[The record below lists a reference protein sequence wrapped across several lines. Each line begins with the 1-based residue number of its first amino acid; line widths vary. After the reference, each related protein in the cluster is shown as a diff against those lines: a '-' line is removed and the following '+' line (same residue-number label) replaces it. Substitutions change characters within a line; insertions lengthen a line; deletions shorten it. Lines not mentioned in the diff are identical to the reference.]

1 MAKSTAPAIL
11 PVEDNKSASVEDKKS
26 ASVEDKK
33 SASVEDKKSAS
44 VEDKKSASVEDK
56 KSASVED
63 KKIMTTD
70 PDQESTDVIQVFRSK
85 LTEYNTKILDIN
97 NLVKELSQFGKS
109 LEKDFTIIS
118 KMIAKT
124 TKKNKS
130 DKPRPLSGFAVPSAL
145 TDELYDFLKIQKGE
159 LVPRKDVTKMINDYI
174 KENSCRDEKDKR
186 KIVPDA
192 ALKKL
197 FGSSEDDKITYFNLQ
212 TYMKHHYIKI

>member
-1 MAKSTAPAIL
+1 MAATKSKSTAKSITPAIVH
-11 PVEDNKSASVEDKKS
+11 VEDNKPAEDEKPASTENKQIITETIEPES
-26 ASVEDKK
+26 
-33 SASVEDKKSAS
+33 
-44 VEDKKSASVEDK
+44 
-56 KSASVED
+56 
-63 KKIMTTD
+63 D
-70 PDQESTDVIQVFRSK
+70 PESGDVIQVFQTK
-85 LTEYNTKILDIN
+85 LTEYNSKIIEINKLTK
-97 NLVKELSQFGKS
+97 EMQQFSKS
-109 LEKDFTIIS
+109 LEKDFNIIA

-145 TDELYDFLKIQKGE
+145 TDELYDFLKIQKGD

-174 KENSCRDEKDKR
+174 KENCCRDEKDKR

>member
-1 MAKSTAPAIL
+1 MAATKSKSTAKSNTPAIVH
-11 PVEDNKSASVEDKKS
+11 VEDNKPAEDEKPASTENKQIITETIEPES
-26 ASVEDKK
+26 
-33 SASVEDKKSAS
+33 
-44 VEDKKSASVEDK
+44 
-56 KSASVED
+56 
-63 KKIMTTD
+63 D
-70 PDQESTDVIQVFRSK
+70 PESGDVIQVFQTK
-85 LTEYNTKILDIN
+85 LTEYNSKIIEINKLTK
-97 NLVKELSQFGKS
+97 EMQQFSKS
-109 LEKDFTIIS
+109 LEKDFNIIA

>member
-1 MAKSTAPAIL
+1 MAVTKSKSKSNIPDIVIVEDNKPVENNK
-11 PVEDNKSASVEDKKS
+11 PVEDNNTVIDNKPVED
-26 ASVEDKK
+26 E
-33 SASVEDKKSAS
+33 
-44 VEDKKSASVEDK
+44 
-56 KSASVED
+56 
-63 KKIMTTD
+63 KIMTID
-70 PDQESTDVIQVFRSK
+70 PEPESFDVIQVFQSK
-85 LTEYNTKILDIN
+85 LTEYNSNIPEIN
-97 NLVKELSQFGKS
+97 KLPKEMQQFSKS

-145 TDELYDFLKIQKGE
+145 TDELYDFLNIQKGQ

-174 KENSCRDEKDKR
+174 KDNSCRDEKDKR

-197 FGSSEDDKITYFNLQ
+197 FKSSEDDMITYFNLQ
-212 TYMKHHYIKI
+212 TYMKHHYIKN